1 MHSQLCGLIN
11 TLQIDDKTSRGTTTD
26 SHLTILIILLH
37 LLISFWMCS
46 LKFSYINNKSKMFLK
61 RDCFNIKSITGIF
74 FENLSFYVFV
84 NRTLR
89 EKWPYSE
96 LFWSAFC
103 RIWTECGP
111 EWLQVRSLF
120 TQWKTSLKRVYHWY
134 AKLLLV
140 WKSFSEQTKRWK
152 SSETPEWSN
161 WNLTKPIKAK
171 P

>member
-84 NRTLR
+84 NRTLG

-120 TQWKTSLKRVYHWY
+120 TQWKTRVPVVCQATFGLKILFRANEAMEV
-134 AKLLLV
+134 K
-140 WKSFSEQTKRWK
+140 
-152 SSETPEWSN
+152 
-161 WNLTKPIKAK
+161 WNPRMK
-171 P
+171 